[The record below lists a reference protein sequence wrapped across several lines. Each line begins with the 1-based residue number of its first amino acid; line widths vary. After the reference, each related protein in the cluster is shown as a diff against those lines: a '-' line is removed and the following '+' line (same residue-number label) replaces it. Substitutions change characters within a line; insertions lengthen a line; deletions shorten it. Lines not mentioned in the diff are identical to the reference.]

1 MKGLVAWAFTM
12 IGCFAALRILETL
25 QMPDNYDTAPL
36 PEPVSKSL
44 NRFDGKPLHL
54 ISLGCRP
61 CGFLVFTALS
71 RASQAITCPAC
82 GRDDLEYQS
91 KLMIEKVTIE
101 EGKMKAKTGTLTVS

>member
-1 MKGLVAWAFTM
+1 MKEWVTVMLAAF
-12 IGCFAALRILETL
+12 GALLILEKL
-25 QMPDNYDTAPL
+25 NMDTKPL
-36 PEPVSKSL
+36 PESPEPNTKTL

-82 GRDDLEYQS
+82 GKDDLEYQS

-101 EGKMKAKTGTLTVS
+101 QGKMKAKSGTLTVS